1 MSLTV
6 DAFLDVVM
14 GEIGYKEQS
23 PKSTNYTKP
32 WTKYGE
38 WWDKR
43 RGLSG
48 IYAIAA
54 WCDMF
59 LGWCAYQAGGEEGLK
74 IVGEYAYTPDHARW
88 FARNGRWGN
97 TPTKGALVFFD
108 WGGSKDINKID
119 HVGVVIGTDSLGRI
133 VTIEGN
139 TSDQV
144 AKRYRYRDCVVGYGY
159 PAYSTVSVKQPTTST
174 GSPAYP
180 LAAGD
185 WFSQTRNATHP
196 AVRQIQDRLVK
207 HGHKITVD
215 GIYGPKTTEA
225 VKAFQA
231 KAKVAV
237 DGAVGPVTWAR
248 LWEAPA
254 TKTTTTKTTSTGSPA
269 YPLAAG
275 DWFSSTRNSRH
286 PAVKQIQA
294 QLVKHGYKIA
304 VDGIYGPKTTAAV
317 KSFQTKAKVT
327 ADGAVGPITWPLL
340 WTVPTK

>member
-14 GEIGYKEQS
+14 GEIGYHEQA
-23 PKSTNYTKP
+23 PKTKDGKP

-43 RGLSG
+43 HKTKGYITG
-48 IYAIAA
+48 A

-59 LGWCAYQAGGEEGLK
+59 LAWCAYQAGGEDGLK
-74 IVGEYAYTPDHARW
+74 IIGEFAYTPDHARW

-159 PAYSTVSVKQPTTST
+159 PVY
-174 GSPAYP
+174 
-180 LAAGD
+180 
-185 WFSQTRNATHP
+185 
-196 AVRQIQDRLVK
+196 
-207 HGHKITVD
+207 
-215 GIYGPKTTEA
+215 
-225 VKAFQA
+225 A
-231 KAKVAV
+231 KAS
-237 DGAVGPVTWAR
+237 TTR
-248 LWEAPA
+248 
-254 TKTTTTKTTSTGSPA
+254 TTTTKTASPK
-269 YPLAAG
+269 YPLAAN